1 MRDEKHQELLSTLTL
16 GTFHPLPSLAMGEG
30 YVRSREEEDFP
41 RPTLRQLD
49 YGVRLFQWEGVWLG
63 FGLFFFFF
71 NKFNFLS
78 RQSNVVTGKLCS
90 LWMREVNKL

>member
-41 RPTLRQLD
+41 RPTLRHLG

-63 FGLFFFFF
+63 FGLFFFFLINLIF
-71 NKFNFLS
+71 FPGRVMWSLVNFAAS
-78 RQSNVVTGKLCS
+78 G
-90 LWMREVNKL
+90 

>member
-1 MRDEKHQELLSTLTL
+1 MRDEKQQELLSTLTL

-41 RPTLRQLD
+41 RPTLRHLG
-49 YGVRLFQWEGVWLG
+49 YGVRLFQWRG
-63 FGLFFFFF
+63 FGLVLGFFL

-78 RQSNVVTGKLCS
+78 RQSNVVTCKFCS
-90 LWMREVNKL
+90 LWRREINKL